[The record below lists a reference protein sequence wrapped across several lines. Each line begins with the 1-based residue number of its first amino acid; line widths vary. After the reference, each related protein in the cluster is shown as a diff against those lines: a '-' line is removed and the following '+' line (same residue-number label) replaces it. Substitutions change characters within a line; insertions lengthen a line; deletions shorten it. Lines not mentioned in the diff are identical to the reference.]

1 MIIDKNSWKKLKEYV
16 DNLYWDEDRMSRDG
30 VHFLN
35 KLDNEIKQIEK
46 DSKNIVYV
54 ITSNCVCNDESFDNV
69 IAVTPSLFYARK
81 LFNEEIESIKN
92 DLDFNDL
99 DAIKYETDMNLNNP
113 DYDGRWMFEEKE
125 NEFILCQNG
134 EYNSNHFIVS
144 LEQRELE
151 QELSKKNE
159 KEVQDGTV
167 L

>member
-1 MIIDKNSWKKLKEYV
+1 MIIDNNSWEKLKEYV

-69 IAVTPSLFYARK
+69 IAVTPSLSYAKK
-81 LFNEEIESIKN
+81 LFKEEIESIKI

-99 DAIKYETDMNLNNP
+99 DAIKYETDMDLNNP

>member
-99 DAIKYETDMNLNNP
+99 DAIKYETDMDLNNP

>member
-1 MIIDKNSWKKLKEYV
+1 MIIDNNSWKKLKEYV
-16 DNLYWDEDRMSRDG
+16 DNLYWDEDRMSNDG

-46 DSKNIVYV
+46 KSKNIVYV

-69 IAVTPSLFYARK
+69 IAVTPSLSYAKK
-81 LFNEEIESIKN
+81 LFKEEIESIKN

-99 DAIKYETDMNLNNP
+99 DAIKYETDMDLNNS

-125 NEFILCQNG
+125 TEFILCQNG

-151 QELSKKNE
+151 QELSKRKE

>member
-1 MIIDKNSWKKLKEYV
+1 MIINNKSWEKLKEYV
-16 DNLYWDEDRMSRDG
+16 DNLYWDEDRMSSDG

-46 DSKNIVYV
+46 NSKNIVYV
-54 ITSNCVCNDESFDNV
+54 ITSNCVCNDESFNNL
-69 IAVTPSLFYARK
+69 IGVTPSLSYAKK
-81 LFNEEIESIKN
+81 LLKEEIESIKN

-99 DAIKYETDMNLNNP
+99 DAIKYETDMDLNNQ

-151 QELSKKNE
+151 QELSKRKE

>member
-1 MIIDKNSWKKLKEYV
+1 MIIDNNSWKKLKEYI
-16 DNLYWDEDRMSRDG
+16 DNLYWDEDRMSSDG

-46 DSKNIVYV
+46 NSKNIVYV

-69 IAVTPSLFYARK
+69 IAVASSLSYAKK
-81 LFNEEIESIKN
+81 LFKEEIESIKN

-99 DAIKYETDMNLNNP
+99 YAIKYETDMDLNNP

-125 NEFILCQNG
+125 TEFILCQNG

-151 QELSKKNE
+151 QELSRRKE

>member
-1 MIIDKNSWKKLKEYV
+1 MIIDKNSWKNLKEYV

-69 IAVTPSLFYARK
+69 IAVTSSLSYARK

-92 DLDFNDL
+92 DLDFNNL
-99 DAIKYETDMNLNNP
+99 DAIKYEIDMDLNNP
-113 DYDGRWMFEEKE
+113 DYEGRWMFEEKE

-151 QELSKKNE
+151 QELSKKKE

>member
-1 MIIDKNSWKKLKEYV
+1 MIINNKSWEKLKEYV
-16 DNLYWDEDRMSRDG
+16 DNLYWDEDRMSSDG

-46 DSKNIVYV
+46 NSKNIVYV
-54 ITSNCVCNDESFDNV
+54 ITSNCVCNDESFNNL
-69 IAVTPSLFYARK
+69 IGVTPSLSYAKK
-81 LFNEEIESIKN
+81 LFKEEIESIKN

-99 DAIKYETDMNLNNP
+99 DAIKYETDMDLNNQ

-151 QELSKKNE
+151 QELSKRKE

>member
-1 MIIDKNSWKKLKEYV
+1 MIIDNNSWKKLKEYV
-16 DNLYWDEDRMSRDG
+16 DNLYWDEDRMSSDG

-46 DSKNIVYV
+46 NSKNIVYV
-54 ITSNCVCNDESFDNV
+54 ITSNCVCNDESFNNV
-69 IAVTPSLFYARK
+69 IAVTPSLSYAKK
-81 LFNEEIESIKN
+81 LFKEEIESIKN
-92 DLDFNDL
+92 DLDFNNL
-99 DAIKYETDMNLNNP
+99 DAIKYETDMDLNNP

-125 NEFILCQNG
+125 TEFILCQNG

-151 QELSKKNE
+151 QELSKRKE

>member
-1 MIIDKNSWKKLKEYV
+1 MIVDNNSWKKLKEYV
-16 DNLYWDEDRMSRDG
+16 DNLYWDEDRMSSDG

-46 DSKNIVYV
+46 NSKNIVYV
-54 ITSNCVCNDESFDNV
+54 ITSNCVCNDESFNNV
-69 IAVTPSLFYARK
+69 IAVTPSLSYAKK
-81 LFNEEIESIKN
+81 LFKEEIESIKN

-99 DAIKYETDMNLNNP
+99 DAIKYETDMDLNNP

-125 NEFILCQNG
+125 TEFILCQNG

-151 QELSKKNE
+151 LELSKKNE

>member
-1 MIIDKNSWKKLKEYV
+1 MIINKKSWEKLKKYV
-16 DNLYWDEDRMSRDG
+16 DNLYWEEDRMSRDG

-54 ITSNCVCNDESFDNV
+54 ITSNCVCDDESFDNV
-69 IAVTPSLFYARK
+69 IAVTPSLSYAKK
-81 LFNEEIESIKN
+81 LYKEEIESIKN
-92 DLDFNDL
+92 DLDFKDL
-99 DAIKYETDMNLNNP
+99 DAIKYDNDIDLNNP
-113 DYDGRWMFEEKE
+113 DYEGRWLLEEKE
-125 NEFILCQNG
+125 NEFMLYQNG

-151 QELSKKNE
+151 LELSKKKE

>member
-1 MIIDKNSWKKLKEYV
+1 MIIDNNSWEKLKEYV
-16 DNLYWDEDRMSRDG
+16 DNLYWDEDRMSSDG

-46 DSKNIVYV
+46 KSKNIVYV
-54 ITSNCVCNDESFDNV
+54 ITSNCVCNDESFNNV
-69 IAVTPSLFYARK
+69 ITVTSSLSYAKK
-81 LFNEEIESIKN
+81 LFKEEIESIKN

-99 DAIKYETDMNLNNP
+99 DAIKYETDMDLNNP

-134 EYNSNHFIVS
+134 EYNSNHFIVT

-151 QELSKKNE
+151 QELRKRNE
-159 KEVQDGTV
+159 KEVQDGTI

>member
-1 MIIDKNSWKKLKEYV
+1 MIVDNNSWKKLKEYV
-16 DNLYWDEDRMSRDG
+16 DNLYWDEDRMSSDG

-46 DSKNIVYV
+46 NSKNIVYV
-54 ITSNCVCNDESFDNV
+54 ITSNCVCNDESFNNV
-69 IAVTPSLFYARK
+69 IAVTPSLSYAKK
-81 LFNEEIESIKN
+81 LFKEEIESIKN

-99 DAIKYETDMNLNNP
+99 DAIKYETDMDLNNP

-125 NEFILCQNG
+125 IEFILCQNG

-151 QELSKKNE
+151 LELSKKNE

>member
-99 DAIKYETDMNLNNP
+99 DAIKYETDMDLNNP

-151 QELSKKNE
+151 QELRKKNE

>member
-1 MIIDKNSWKKLKEYV
+1 MIIDNNSWEKLKKYV

-46 DSKNIVYV
+46 DSKKFVYV

-69 IAVTPSLFYARK
+69 IAVTPSLSYARK

-99 DAIKYETDMNLNNP
+99 DAIKYDTDMDLNNP

-159 KEVQDGTV
+159 KEVQDGTI

>member
-1 MIIDKNSWKKLKEYV
+1 MIIDNKSWERLKEYV
-16 DNLYWDEDRMSRDG
+16 DNLYWDEERMSSDG
-30 VHFLN
+30 VQFLN

-69 IAVTPSLFYARK
+69 IAVTPSLSYARK

-99 DAIKYETDMNLNNP
+99 DAIKYETDMDLNNP

-151 QELSKKNE
+151 QELRKKNE

>member
-1 MIIDKNSWKKLKEYV
+1 MIIDNNSWKKLREYV

-46 DSKNIVYV
+46 NSKNIVYV

-69 IAVTPSLFYARK
+69 IAVTPSLSYAKK
-81 LFNEEIESIKN
+81 LFKEEIESIKN

-99 DAIKYETDMNLNNP
+99 DAIKYETDMDLNNP

-125 NEFILCQNG
+125 NEFVLGQNG

-151 QELSKKNE
+151 QELTKTNE

>member
-1 MIIDKNSWKKLKEYV
+1 MIINNKSWEKLKEYV

-35 KLDNEIKQIEK
+35 KLDNEMKQIEK

-69 IAVTPSLFYARK
+69 IAVTTSLSYAKK
-81 LFNEEIESIKN
+81 LYKEEIESIKN
-92 DLDFNDL
+92 DLVFNDL
-99 DAIKYETDMNLNNP
+99 YAIKYENNIDLNNS
-113 DYDGRWMFEEKE
+113 DYDGRWILEEKE
-125 NEFILCQNG
+125 NEFILYQNG
-134 EYNSNHFIVS
+134 EYNSNHYIVS

-151 QELSKKNE
+151 QELMKKKE
-159 KEVQDGTV
+159 KEVQDGTI

>member
-1 MIIDKNSWKKLKEYV
+1 MIIDNNSWKKLKEYI
-16 DNLYWDEDRMSRDG
+16 DNLYWDEDRMSSDG

-46 DSKNIVYV
+46 NSKNIVYV
-54 ITSNCVCNDESFDNV
+54 IISNCVCNDESFDNV
-69 IAVTPSLFYARK
+69 IAVASSLSYAKK
-81 LFNEEIESIKN
+81 LFKEEIESIKN

-99 DAIKYETDMNLNNP
+99 DAIKYETDMDLNNP

-125 NEFILCQNG
+125 TEFILCQNG

-151 QELSKKNE
+151 QELSKRKE

>member
-1 MIIDKNSWKKLKEYV
+1 MIINNKSWEKLKEYV
-16 DNLYWDEDRMSRDG
+16 DNLYWDEDRMSSDG

-46 DSKNIVYV
+46 NSKNIVYV
-54 ITSNCVCNDESFDNV
+54 ITSNCVCNDESFNNV
-69 IAVTPSLFYARK
+69 IAVTPSLSYAKK
-81 LFNEEIESIKN
+81 LFKEEIESIKN
-92 DLDFNDL
+92 DLDFNNL
-99 DAIKYETDMNLNNP
+99 DAIKYETDMDLNNP

-125 NEFILCQNG
+125 TEFILCQNG

-151 QELSKKNE
+151 QELSKRKE

>member
-151 QELSKKNE
+151 QELRKKNE